1 MISYACVVFWDANS
15 EGSSAAAVR
24 GSASTPLLCVIV
36 SVVADVVGECWAMYE
51 SVGLQSR
58 AIAGL

>member
-15 EGSSAAAVR
+15 EGSSAAAVQ

-36 SVVADVVGECWAMYE
+36 SVVADVVGECWAM
-51 SVGLQSR
+51 SQ
-58 AIAGL
+58 